1 MARRPKDYLDAPL
14 NDGEGEKAYHLLAD
28 ARERKRKAMYRP
40 KDYLDAPIGDAAYEE
55 AQNLLRDAK
64 KPKKRKPTLQ
74 EIKRKIDDKKID
86 LSIAKKEGRTT
97 RVKSLKRSIGILNKQ
112 KQTMENKSKSKD
124 NTSKKTQ
131 MMYGGMANNK
141 KHMYSA
147 GGSVKDN
154 PGLKALAKQRP
165 DVVAKMMKG

>member
-1 MARRPKDYLDAPL
+1 MADEYKSLREDYIAEFQKYKEGSLQDAV
-14 NDGEGEKAYHLLAD
+14 DYAEKQID
-28 ARERKRKAMYRP
+28 KIK
-40 KDYLDAPIGDAAYEE
+40 
-55 AQNLLRDAK
+55 AK
-64 KPKKRKPTLQ
+64 KKK
-74 EIKRKIDDKKID
+74 KKTESQPRI
-86 LSIAKKEGRTT
+86 
-97 RVKSLKRSIGILNKQ
+97 Q
-112 KQTMENKSKSKD
+112 QKSKGGAM
-124 NTSKKTQ
+124 KKPE

>member
-1 MARRPKDYLDAPL
+1 MGLEVEIMLPL
-14 NDGEGEKAYHLLAD
+14 KYYKERIAEAKKAGNMKKVKELEKQLAQ
-28 ARERKRKAMYRP
+28 REREINKQASMDRNSRSNAADLKAGSAMGGAKPP
-40 KDYLDAPIGDAAYEE
+40 KPM
-55 AQNLLRDAK
+55 K
-64 KPKKRKPTLQ
+64 KP
-74 EIKRKIDDKKID
+74 E
-86 LSIAKKEGRTT
+86 
-97 RVKSLKRSIGILNKQ
+97 
-112 KQTMENKSKSKD
+112 
-124 NTSKKTQ
+124 

>member
-1 MARRPKDYLDAPL
+1 MILTQGL
-14 NDGEGEKAYHLLAD
+14 ISHL
-28 ARERKRKAMYRP
+28 EN
-40 KDYLDAPIGDAAYEE
+40 GDVKMGIDVKMDFPVKYYMEE
-55 AQNLLRDAK
+55 IAKAK
-64 KPKKRKPTLQ
+64 KAGDMKKVEKL
-74 EIKRKIDDKKID
+74 
-86 LSIAKKEGRTT
+86 KE
-97 RVKSLKRSIGILNKQ
+97 SLKLKREQDLKDL
-112 KQTMENKSKSKD
+112 ENTKLDKSDEETLKRL
-124 NTSKKTQ
+124 SKKTPNNKGIVREMKKSKGGAVKKPQ

>member
-1 MARRPKDYLDAPL
+1 MILTQGL
-14 NDGEGEKAYHLLAD
+14 ISHL
-28 ARERKRKAMYRP
+28 EN
-40 KDYLDAPIGDAAYEE
+40 GDVKMGIKVDVDMPVNWFMKEIAK
-55 AQNLLRDAK
+55 AK
-64 KPKKRKPTLQ
+64 KAGNTEKVKRLQ
-74 EIKRKIDDKKID
+74 ESLD
-86 LSIAKKEGRTT
+86 
-97 RVKSLKRSIGILNKQ
+97 LKRNKEL
-112 KQTMENKSKSKD
+112 KDLENTKLDKSDEETLKRL
-124 NTSKKTQ
+124 SKKTPDNKGIVREMKKSKGGAVKKPQ